1 MLGAIAGDVIGSVF
15 EYRRWKS
22 AEFPL
27 FSPESTFTDDSV
39 LTGAVAVAILDG
51 RDYGEA
57 IRDFGQRYPG
67 RGYGGLFSRWLADPT
82 MGPYNG
88 WGNGSAMRVGPV
100 GLAFDSVER
109 VLAEAERSAAISH
122 NHPEGIRGAQ
132 AVALAVFLAARGA
145 DKRTIRSEIES
156 RLGYRLDRPVSEI
169 RPGYYF
175 DESCQGSVPESITC
189 FLESEDFE
197 SAVRLAVSLGGDADT
212 MACIAGAIAE
222 PFYGGVPPD
231 VAAAVRSRL
240 STELVEIVDRF
251 QARFGSGS

>member
-15 EYRRWKS
+15 EFKGWKNV
-22 AEFPL
+22 EFPL

-39 LTGAVAVAILDG
+39 LTAAVAAAILDG
-51 RDYGEA
+51 RDYAEA
-57 IRDFGQRYPG
+57 IRDFGRRYPG
-67 RGYGGLFSRWLADPT
+67 RGYGGFFSRWLADPT
-82 MGPYNG
+82 MGPYNS

-100 GLAFDSVER
+100 GLAFDSLER
-109 VLAEAERSAAISH
+109 VLAEAKRSAAVTH

-132 AVALAVFLAARGA
+132 AVALAVFLGAHAA
-145 DKRTIRSEIES
+145 DKRTIRLEIES
-156 RLGYRLDRPVSEI
+156 RLGYRLDRSVSEI
-169 RPGYYF
+169 RPRYQF

-197 SAVRLAVSLGGDADT
+197 NAVRLAVSLGGDADT

-222 PFYGGVPPD
+222 PFYGGVPAD
-231 VAAAVRSRL
+231 LAAMVRTRL

-251 QARFGSGS
+251 QARFGTAR